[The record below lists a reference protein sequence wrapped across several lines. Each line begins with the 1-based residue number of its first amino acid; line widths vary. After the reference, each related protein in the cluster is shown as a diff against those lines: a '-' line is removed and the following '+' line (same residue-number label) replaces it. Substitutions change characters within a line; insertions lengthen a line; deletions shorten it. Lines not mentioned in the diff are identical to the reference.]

1 MPVLFFVVGLFC
13 GAAQGFFWDS
23 GNEPAVWEAPGG
35 FRFADTHFP
44 APLAA
49 QSSPAEGADSWPWGS
64 QKSDFGPLIVFAVG
78 IVLFLVA
85 YLFVRSQPSTKKRK
99 KKKII

>member
-49 QSSPAEGADSWPWGS
+49 QSSPAEGAAGVS
-64 QKSDFGPLIVFAVG
+64 
-78 IVLFLVA
+78 
-85 YLFVRSQPSTKKRK
+85 RTKPGDRGKPGG
-99 KKKII
+99 

>member
-1 MPVLFFVVGLFC
+1 MPVWFFVVGLFC

-23 GNEPAVWEAPGG
+23 GNGPAFWEASGG
-35 FRFADTHFP
+35 VLTADTRVP

-64 QKSDFGPLIVFAVG
+64 QKTDFGPLIVFAVG
-78 IVLFLVA
+78 IVLFLVG